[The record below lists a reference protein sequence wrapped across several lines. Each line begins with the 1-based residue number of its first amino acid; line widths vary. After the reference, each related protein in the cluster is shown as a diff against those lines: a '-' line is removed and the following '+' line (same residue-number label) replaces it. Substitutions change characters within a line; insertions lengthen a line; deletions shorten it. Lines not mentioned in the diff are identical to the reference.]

1 MLVDDLLCGHL
12 PGECWGNTVECAYW
26 RAVALG
32 ELPPPAGLP
41 GPIEQAATR

>member
-12 PGECWGNTVECAYW
+12 PDEPHDASCAYW
-26 RAVALG
+26 RAVALA